1 MKPIESMNQ
10 LKRLAS
16 HPDGVEVCV
25 RLNNGAM
32 SGKTVKYFETPQPA
46 TNEAWGPDKMVTDV
60 FWGKDYMPMGA
71 CRSQLQVHWSVW
83 HDSSESESEHTNDL
97 SLYHR
102 TFILRAIGA
111 GSLFLVEEN

>member
-60 FWGKDYMPMGA
+60 FWGKDY
-71 CRSQLQVHWSVW
+71 
-83 HDSSESESEHTNDL
+83 DSSESESEHTNDL